1 MTMAFSEVRGHHRP
15 LQIIR
20 RVIETGRVH
29 HAYLFTGMEGIGKR
43 LVALNMAK
51 ALNCVHQAGEAC
63 DCCRS
68 CQLMAQGMHPD
79 LILIEPTGESIKIDQ
94 IRELQQSIALKPYE
108 ARWRVIIIDG
118 AEQLTR
124 EAANALLK
132 TLEEPPSQTTII
144 LVASAVEGL
153 PPTVVSRCQRIR
165 FSPLS
170 QEEVT
175 TVVRDRLSAEAIHIL
190 APLAGGSPGR
200 ALRMQGEDVPRIKGL
215 LVSALSASIN
225 RRLLVA
231 RELASEQGWGKIFLE
246 IFGGWLRDLIVYQET
261 REEQLVLNG
270 DLLDEI
276 KKVAPGR
283 TIEGLLRDFWSLHEI
298 QQGIEAHGNLQLS
311 LEHALMEIG
320 GS

>member
-1 MTMAFSEVRGHHRP
+1 MAFSEVIGHQRP
-15 LQIIR
+15 LQILR
-20 RVIETGRVH
+20 RVIDTGRVH

-43 LVALNMAK
+43 LAALNMAK
-51 ALNCVHQAGEAC
+51 ALNCVNQAGEAC
-63 DCCRS
+63 DHCRS
-68 CQLMAQGMHPD
+68 CQLIAKGMHPD
-79 LILIEPTGESIKIDQ
+79 IILIEPTGESVKIEQ
-94 IRELQQSIALKPYE
+94 IRELERSIAFKPYE
-108 ARWRVIIIDG
+108 ARWRVILIDG

-132 TLEEPPSQTTII
+132 TLEEPPPRTTII
-144 LVASAVEGL
+144 LSAITTETL

-170 QEEVT
+170 REEVNK
-175 TVVRDRLSAEAIHIL
+175 VLLDRLSAEAITIL

-200 ALRMQGEDVPRIKGL
+200 ALQMNGEEVTRVKGL
-215 LVSALSASIN
+215 LLSALSPSLN

-231 RELASEQGWGKIFLE
+231 RELAHEQGWGKMFLE
-246 IFGGWLRDLIVYQET
+246 IFGGWLRDLIIYHET
-261 REEQLVLNG
+261 RQEALVLNR

-283 TIEGLLRDFWSLHEI
+283 QVEGLLRDFWFLHEI

-311 LEHALMEIG
+311 LEHALMGIG

>member
-1 MTMAFSEVRGHHRP
+1 MAFSEVIGHQRP
-15 LQIIR
+15 LQILR
-20 RVIETGRVH
+20 RVIDTGRVH

-43 LVALNMAK
+43 LAALNMAK
-51 ALNCVHQAGEAC
+51 ALNCVNQAGEAC
-63 DCCRS
+63 DHCRS
-68 CQLMAQGMHPD
+68 CQLIAKGMHPD
-79 LILIEPTGESIKIDQ
+79 IILIEPTGESIKIEQ
-94 IRELQQSIALKPYE
+94 IRELERSIAFKPYE
-108 ARWRVIIIDG
+108 ARWRVILIDG

-132 TLEEPPSQTTII
+132 TLEEPPPRTTII
-144 LVASAVEGL
+144 LSAITTETL

-170 QEEVT
+170 REEVNK
-175 TVVRDRLSAEAIHIL
+175 VLLDRLSAEAITIL

-200 ALRMQGEDVPRIKGL
+200 ALQMNGEEVTRVKGL
-215 LVSALSASIN
+215 LLSALSPSLN

-231 RELASEQGWGKIFLE
+231 RELAHEQGWGKMFLE
-246 IFGGWLRDLIVYQET
+246 IFGGWLRDLIIYHET
-261 REEQLVLNG
+261 RQEALVLNR

-283 TIEGLLRDFWSLHEI
+283 QVEGLLRDFWFLHEI

-311 LEHALMEIG
+311 LEHALMGIG